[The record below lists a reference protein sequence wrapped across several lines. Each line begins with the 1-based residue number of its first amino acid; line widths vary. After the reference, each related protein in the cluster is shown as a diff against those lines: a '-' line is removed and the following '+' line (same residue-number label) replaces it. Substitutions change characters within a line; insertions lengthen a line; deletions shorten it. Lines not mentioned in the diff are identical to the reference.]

1 MVVPYQRHQ
10 KAKQQYQRSS
20 FSVDLSLLL
29 GKPFWIWDKEE
40 HRRQALSSNRTC
52 CFNHVVGL
60 PQKDKRE
67 YPLFDYEKLLYDELM
82 IPARD
87 GHDFKDKHL
96 WVKKATGLGV
106 TEFMLRLIAWL
117 CTNND
122 HFVNAQICIVTGPN
136 IDIATKL
143 IKRLKGIFEP
153 KLGLYFQNKETVVEL
168 NGCTIEAYPSNHIDS
183 FRALDNPKFIL
194 LDEADFFRK
203 GEQEEVRHVSERY
216 IGKSDPYI
224 VMVSTPNN
232 PGGLF
237 YQIEQEPEDTCLYK
251 RLKMDYHYGLGK
263 IYTQEEIDKASQSPG
278 FDREYGCQ
286 YLGLVGNVFS
296 EVQILKAIELGERFK
311 GLPINAYT
319 IHGIGV
325 DIGFGSSNTAVI
337 GTEFLKEEAKI
348 RVIYAQEWQHGDPQ
362 AIVNLIFQLYLQYG
376 IDNTFI
382 WIDGSNRAFCNLLKV
397 AFSES
402 LNWEK
407 SISKPSPNNMK
418 VIPVSFAAEHKQML
432 SHLAMMISKEYLCIP
447 KEYDKLAIALRTAY
461 ANELSLDKEKTSYS
475 DSLDALRLA
484 CKMYKMK

>member
-1 MVVPYQRHQ
+1 
-10 KAKQQYQRSS
+10 
-20 FSVDLSLLL
+20 
-29 GKPFWIWDKEE
+29 
-40 HRRQALSSNRTC
+40 
-52 CFNHVVGL
+52 
-60 PQKDKRE
+60 
-67 YPLFDYEKLLYDELM
+67 
-82 IPARD
+82 
-87 GHDFKDKHL
+87 
-96 WVKKATGLGV
+96 
-106 TEFMLRLIAWL
+106 MLRLIAWL
-117 CTNND
+117 CTRDCTCGNC
-122 HFVNAQICIVTGPN
+122 QMCIVTGPN

-153 KLGLYFQNKETVVEL
+153 KLGLTFDNKETVLQL
-168 NGCTIEAYPSNHIDS
+168 NGCSIEAYPSNHIDS

-278 FDREYGCQ
+278 FDREYGLQ
-286 YLGLVGNVFS
+286 YLGKVGNVFS
-296 EVQILKAIELGERFK
+296 ETQILKAIELGEQYK
-311 GLPINAYT
+311 HLPINNFT
-319 IHGIGV
+319 IHSIGV
-325 DIGFGSSNTAVI
+325 DIGFGSSSTSVVA
-337 GTEFLKEEAKI
+337 TEFLKEEAKI
-348 RVIYAQEWQHGDPQ
+348 RVVFSQEWEHGDPQ

-382 WIDGSNRAFCNLLKV
+382 WVDGSNRAFVNLLKV

-402 LNWEK
+402 LSWEK
-407 SISKPSPNNMK
+407 SISPPNPNNMK

-447 KEYDKLAIALRTAY
+447 KEYDKLSIALRTAY
-461 ANELSLDKEKTSYS
+461 ANELSLDKERTSYS
-475 DSLDALRLA
+475 DSLDSLRLA